1 MHLMKRNRP
10 PHPPLDSAADGTFIP
25 AGSRKT
31 MAGQT
36 VGQGLA
42 TMGSL
47 GFTLV
52 GCTFLG
58 LFAGYN
64 LDRWLKTSPWFTI
77 LLLLVGIAAGFINI
91 FVSVTRSRPPRR
103 SEKDVPSIDTDETNN
118 KP

>member
-1 MHLMKRNRP
+1 MHPMKRNRP
-10 PHPPLDSAADGTFIP
+10 LHPPLDSTGGGPFTP
-25 AGSRKT
+25 AGLRKT

-36 VGQGLA
+36 VWQGLA

-77 LLLLVGIAAGFINI
+77 LLLLVGIAAGFLNI
-91 FVSVTRSRPPRR
+91 FVSTSRSGPPRR
-103 SEKDVPSIDTDETNN
+103 SEKDAPQIDTKQNQ
-118 KP
+118 

>member
-1 MHLMKRNRP
+1 MKRNRP
-10 PHPPLDSAADGTFIP
+10 PHPPLESAGDGTFTP
-25 AGSRKT
+25 ARPQKT

-36 VGQGLA
+36 VWQGLA
-42 TMGSL
+42 TVGSL

-77 LLLLVGIAAGFINI
+77 LLLLVGIAAGFLNI
-91 FVSVTRSRPPRR
+91 FVSVSRSHPPRR
-103 SEKDVPSIDTDETNN
+103 SEKDAPQIDTDRNRSQ
-118 KP
+118 

>member
-1 MHLMKRNRP
+1 MHPMKRNRP
-10 PHPPLDSAADGTFIP
+10 LHPPLESSGERTFTP

-36 VGQGLA
+36 VWQGLA
-42 TMGSL
+42 TVGSL

-64 LDRWLKTSPWFTI
+64 LDRWLKTSPWLTV
-77 LLLLVGIAAGFINI
+77 LLLLVGIAAGFLNI
-91 FVSVTRSRPPRR
+91 FITVTRLRKPPR
-103 SEKDVPSIDTDETNN
+103 
-118 KP
+118 